1 MADYTELLSS
11 LPLDD
16 IARELGTDRETA
28 RAASAAA
35 IPALLGGM
43 RANASDPAGKASL
56 VGALGQ
62 HDPRLVE
69 GGVNLAEVDRTDGEK
84 VVRNVFGP
92 SSDDV
97 VTRLGA
103 SQGVSSGLFAKLLPI
118 LAPIVLSWITKNVLG
133 KAGQSQAAPQ
143 EQSGGGGLGDLLGG
157 ILGGGGSQQS
167 GGGGLGD
174 LLGGILGGGSRPDAG
189 AAPSPSSGR
198 SGPTPPPGVDIN
210 DILADMLGG
219 GAAPS
224 QTGRPAPQGGGVED
238 LLGSVLGG
246 LLGGGKR

>member
-103 SQGVSSGLFAKLLPI
+103 SQGVNSGLFAKLLPI

-143 EQSGGGGLGDLLGG
+143 QQSGGGGLGDLLGG
-157 ILGGGGSQQS
+157 ILGGGSRPDA
-167 GGGGLGD
+167 GGGLGD

>member
-1 MADYTELLSS
+1 MADYTEILSA

-43 RANASDPAGKASL
+43 RANAAEPAGAASL
-56 VGALGQ
+56 VHALSQ
-62 HDPRLVE
+62 HDPDVVE
-69 GGVNLAEVDRTDGEK
+69 GGVNLRDVDVADGEK

-92 SSDDV
+92 ASDDV

-103 SQGVSSGLFAKLLPI
+103 SQGTGSGLFQKLLPI
-118 LAPIVLSWITKNVLG
+118 LAPIVLSYLTKQVLG

-143 EQSGGGGLGDLLGG
+143 Q
-157 ILGGGGSQQS
+157 GS
-167 GGGGLGD
+167 GGGLGD
-174 LLGGILGGGSRPDAG
+174 LLGGILGGGSPKKTG
-189 AAPSPSSGR
+189 SAPAGR
-198 SGPTPPPGVDIN
+198 SGATPPAGVDIN

-224 QTGRPAPQGGGVED
+224 HPSGSPAQKGGGIGD